1 MFVLPISMARSMDW
15 TSSLQ
20 RNHVSGINTVQHSM
34 IVLKNQRSIPFDAA
48 RPAGENL
55 IQMLNL
61 YAPSAPTE
69 MRFPTP
75 PQSVEAGF
83 FKLSIAPVEGLNQSR
98 RTFSRSTLL
107 RVRSAMEVARER
119 SSGGIES
126 TR

>member
-1 MFVLPISMARSMDW
+1 
-15 TSSLQ
+15 
-20 RNHVSGINTVQHSM
+20 M
-34 IVLKNQRSIPFDAA
+34 IVLKNQRSVPFDAA

-83 FKLSIAPVEGLNQSR
+83 FKLSIAPVEGLNQSQPERFRDR
-98 RTFSRSTLL
+98 RC
-107 RVRSAMEVARER
+107 SASDRRWKSPAN
-119 SSGGIES
+119 ES
-126 TR
+126 PAASNRRDN